1 MRYLIITAAFVFILM
16 TGLSE
21 GAGRKISQNG
31 NRHNFSFA
39 NTSVNFRAVPGG
51 DVSGYD
57 RSSQICVFCHT
68 PHRASSEGPL
78 WNRGAVTK
86 TFKHFSSVT
95 LAIDDAAL
103 KSAADYGQPTGSS
116 RLCLSCHDGITAL
129 GAVFTTPSQTTSVPI
144 SFFNKKTGQTGVNV
158 AIGFETFSSHHPV
171 SFKYTQ
177 AVRDILTA
185 PPYSKTEYWWS
196 PPASGVVKLDR
207 QERMQCTTC
216 HDPHQDQ
223 SDVPDAMTPFWV
235 AKTYEEVCRS
245 CHNLVA
251 PPPATPPYPWPK

>member
-1 MRYLIITAAFVFILM
+1 MRYLIFTAAIVFTLM

-31 NRHNFSFA
+31 NKHNFSFA

-51 DVSGYD
+51 DVPGYD

-68 PHRASSEGPL
+68 PHRANSEGPL
-78 WNRGAVTK
+78 WNRASVVR
-86 TFKHFSSVT
+86 TFKHFSSAT

-116 RLCLSCHDGITAL
+116 RLCLSCHDGVTAL
-129 GAVFTTPSQTTSVPI
+129 GAVFTTPTVTNTVPI
-144 SFFNKKTGQTGVNV
+144 RFTNKKTGQTGTNV

-171 SFKYTQ
+171 SFRYNQ
-177 AVRDILTA
+177 AVIDILRA

-196 PPASGVVKLDR
+196 PTSSAVKLDR

-223 SDVPDAMTPFWV
+223 SDSPDVMTPFWT
-235 AKTYEEVCRS
+235 AKTYAEVCQS
-245 CHNLVA
+245 CHNLA
-251 PPPATPPYPWPK
+251 PATPPYPWPK